1 MGKIRITESE
11 LRNVI
16 HENVENVLKEAYTDR
31 MARRNDRYQTAR
43 NNYNN
48 YTRSWN
54 QLTQPEQAAYNQ
66 KAGNGWTGEALY
78 NDEKKQAGTKLR
90 RMTRRN
96 GYQFQQDLNKTKGDL
111 NKTKGEYAKA
121 QDEVAKLTQNNQLL
135 QQQVADYSQ
144 ALTMISDKL
153 GLAKQAKNALEE
165 EAATQGQQMTNAQ
178 RIAQPALTAI
188 NKLQT
193 ALANA
198 RMQAQQQQ
206 KAQQQ
211 AQQQRAQTNAQM
223 TQAISAPA
231 KPMPQA
237 PAAQPK
243 APQQGLKRG

>member
-16 HENVENVLKEAYTDR
+16 RENVENVLKEAYTDR

-54 QLTQPEQAAYNQ
+54 QLTPDEQAAYNQ

-90 RMTRRN
+90 RMARRN
-96 GYQFQQDLNKTKGDL
+96 GYQFQQDL

-153 GLAKQAKNALEE
+153 GLAKQAKGALEE

-198 RMQAQQQQ
+198 RTQAQQQQ

-243 APQQGLKRG
+243 APQQGLKRE

>member
-11 LRNVI
+11 LRQMIQESILQEWGFDNRWQNKNANR
-16 HENVENVLKEAYTDR
+16 ENAY
-31 MARRNDRYQTAR
+31 NDALRYYQKITSPDATGVTAR
-43 NNYNN
+43 DK
-48 YTRSWN
+48 R
-54 QLTQPEQAAYNQ
+54 QA
-66 KAGNGWTGEALY
+66 
-78 NDEKKQAGTKLR
+78 EKNLVRAIG
-90 RMTRRN
+90 RN
-96 GYQFQQDLNKTKGDL
+96 GNQFANNIKNLQATNQ
-111 NKTKGEYAKA
+111 E
-121 QDEVAKLTQNNQLL
+121 LTNQNNDL
-135 QQQVADYSQ
+135 QNQVNTLTQQVADYSQ

-153 GLAKQAKNALEE
+153 GLAKQAKGALEE

-198 RMQAQQQQ
+198 RTQAQQQQ